1 MSINIRT
8 KFHPIGNATE
18 MPVASQNCSLS
29 VDNAVNVSGAD
40 PGGGAPDI
48 LAGDGHLSGFG
59 RIVLIGALLAGGL
72 GVAGLRA
79 QTVLGDP
86 RDAPRIFASN
96 CSACHKSPQGLA
108 KSGQVA
114 GFLRQHYTTGPEMSA
129 AMAAYLVAAGPAP
142 AAKKGAA
149 TADSAAKSKS
159 RKGEQ
164 LAAHPSTEQASEAAH
179 QRTLRGKQRQTK
191 SHEEAAPPAPPAAPA
206 AEPVEETKP
215 AVSAALN
222 PEPPPAATPPPP
234 APIVLDIPLPPMPDG
249 PPPEL
254 AQSLFAS
261 SPLP

>member
-1 MSINIRT
+1 MT
-8 KFHPIGNATE
+8 
-18 MPVASQNCSLS
+18 VAPQNCSYS
-29 VDNAVNVSGAD
+29 VENAVTSVRAD

-164 LAAHPSTEQASEAAH
+164 LAAHPSAEQASEAAH

-191 SHEEAAPPAPPAAPA
+191 SQEEAAPPPAAPA
-206 AEPVEETKP
+206 ADPVEEAKP

-222 PEPPPAATPPPP
+222 PEPAPAAAATPPQP

-254 AQSLFAS
+254 TQSIFAS

>member
-1 MSINIRT
+1 
-8 KFHPIGNATE
+8 
-18 MPVASQNCSLS
+18 MPAASQNCSLS
-29 VDNAVNVSGAD
+29 IDNAVNVGGAD

-149 TADSAAKSKS
+149 SADSAAKTKS

-164 LAAHPSTEQASEAAH
+164 LAAHPPTDQASEATH

-191 SHEEAAPPAPPAAPA
+191 SHEEAAPPAVPAAD
-206 AEPVEETKP
+206 PVEEAKP
-215 AVSAALN
+215 AVSAALSTD
-222 PEPPPAATPPPP
+222 PAAAAATPPQP

-254 AQSLFAS
+254 AQSIFAS

>member
-1 MSINIRT
+1 M
-8 KFHPIGNATE
+8 
-18 MPVASQNCSLS
+18 
-29 VDNAVNVSGAD
+29 
-40 PGGGAPDI
+40 
-48 LAGDGHLSGFG
+48 SGFG

-191 SHEEAAPPAPPAAPA
+191 SHEEAAPPAAPA
-206 AEPVEETKP
+206 ADPAEEAKA
-215 AVSAALN
+215 AVSAALSTD
-222 PEPPPAATPPPP
+222 PAAAAAT
-234 APIVLDIPLPPMPDG
+234 APQAGPVVLDIPLPPMPDG

-254 AQSLFAS
+254 AQSIFAS